1 LHEGLRSIDEKAIM
15 PSSISSTLTML
26 PAMNNHGDTGDNTTW
41 VAVAGAEHSEA
52 EGPPRMEV
60 DHDLRLANQRQ
71 QPRREWPPLGQNV
84 AEDELPGAS
93 LPYADLLV
101 PDLDA
106 ALPSSPH
113 APDPGG
119 SRRHPSE
126 IALPVTKTAR
136 TTTDPSRS
144 SSSGETSSFI

>member
-1 LHEGLRSIDEKAIM
+1 
-15 PSSISSTLTML
+15 
-26 PAMNNHGDTGDNTTW
+26 
-41 VAVAGAEHSEA
+41 
-52 EGPPRMEV
+52 MEV

-71 QPRREWPPLGQNV
+71 REWPPLGQNV

-93 LPYADLLV
+93 SPYADLVIL
-101 PDLDA
+101 DLDA
-106 ALPSSPH
+106 ALQSSPH

-126 IALPVTKTAR
+126 IALPVTKMAS

-144 SSSGETSSFI
+144 SSSGGTSSFI